1 MKVAL
6 IISIVVLLALA
17 ACTNSRAKD
26 KPVQET
32 PKALQDK
39 SSSFEMVSKRHND
52 DLVENLYNELA
63 DKTPEL
69 KQLEDQIDNLRSSED
84 DSTESFV
91 DYNAKNES
99 YFNSADHHAG
109 NIKDSVLRDKIKL
122 LITNSVT
129 KYNSSISLHNDL
141 LKSIATKDLALRD
154 LHIVLKI
161 TRTLPVINKYQKDN
175 LPSTESLK
183 GFSKALDKTI
193 KYADTL
199 TKQ

>member
-1 MKVAL
+1 MKIPL
-6 IISIVVLLALA
+6 TISAFLFLALA
-17 ACTNSRAKD
+17 SCTNSRAKD
-26 KPVQET
+26 KQEQET

-39 SSSFEMVSKRHND
+39 STSFEMVSKRHND
-52 DLVENLYNELA
+52 DLVESLYNELA

-69 KQLEDQIDNLRSSED
+69 KQLEDQFNNLRSSED

-91 DYNAKNES
+91 NYNAKNES

-109 NIKDSVLRDKIKL
+109 KIKDSVLRDKIKL
-122 LITNSVT
+122 LIANSVT

-141 LKSIATKDLALRD
+141 LESIATKDLALRD

-161 TRTLPVINKYQKDN
+161 TRTLPLINKYQKDN
-175 LPSTESLK
+175 LPATESLK
-183 GFSKALDKTI
+183 GFSKELDNTI

-199 TKQ
+199 MKQ